1 MNAIES
7 VTAKESVY
15 KTTLQLTK
23 LMVNITQAEQAGLQR
38 NLLYGTTQNNKTT
51 YHYLLFFLCGVQ
63 AEPKNVVLV
72 HGEAGKMDFL
82 KQQIEK
88 EFGKP

>member
-38 NLLYGTTQNNKTT
+38 NLLYGTTQNNKIT
-51 YHYLLFFLCGVQ
+51 
-63 AEPKNVVLV
+63 
-72 HGEAGKMDFL
+72 
-82 KQQIEK
+82 
-88 EFGKP
+88 

>member
-1 MNAIES
+1 M
-7 VTAKESVY
+7 
-15 KTTLQLTK
+15 
-23 LMVNITQAEQAGLQR
+23 
-38 NLLYGTTQNNKTT
+38 
-51 YHYLLFFLCGVQ
+51 Q

-88 EFGKP
+88 EFGKLKKALQQKWTIKFKVMMK